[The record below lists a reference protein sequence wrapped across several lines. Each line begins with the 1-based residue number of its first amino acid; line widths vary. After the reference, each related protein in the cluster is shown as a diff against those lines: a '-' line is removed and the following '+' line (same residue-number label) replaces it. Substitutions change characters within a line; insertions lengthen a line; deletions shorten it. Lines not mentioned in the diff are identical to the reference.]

1 MNEQA
6 TVYITKP
13 TAQTNATT
21 TLANDTALTFNIG
34 ANETWLLRIDINGNG
49 AAAADWKFAVTA
61 PAGATCAISA
71 SDFEGAT
78 AQANLGCGVATGLIA
93 ASSADDPV
101 WVSGV
106 VANGNT
112 AGVVTLQWSEFAVSG
127 TNTVRA
133 GSTLAAYRIRGAD
146 LAEVYYSTDH
156 TVNE

>member
-1 MNEQA
+1 M
-6 TVYITKP
+6 
-13 TAQTNATT
+13 
-21 TLANDTALTFNIG
+21 
-34 ANETWLLRIDINGNG
+34 
-49 AAAADWKFAVTA
+49 TA
-61 PAGATCAISA
+61 PAGATCDISV

-78 AQANLGCGVATGLIA
+78 AQSKLGCGIASGLIA
-93 ASSADDPV
+93 ASGVDDPV